1 LLERAL
7 SFGKIDGLVA
17 FQEIAS
23 NPTGLWEVLIQSKI
37 DESLKIVDESHGR
50 PVFRARAGF
59 SSRESCGDSFIG
71 FNEFRNDRIATRQ
84 GDRAM
89 INQHLGDQMTES
101 QKSPYFWK
109 LQMAFWFAYTLLQG
123 IVGGLLIA
131 TGIIPR
137 GSEVL
142 LLEWILLKSA
152 YGFLI
157 TSSLFIRIHSR
168 KWHPLRVGILL
179 LGISLSYT
187 AVEILLTTQIPF
199 LQEHFGPLAATLSIG
214 TSVMVLGFYM
224 DLFFLALWIG
234 FYFSA
239 SLFFDSVELHRRQ
252 QKSELALLR
261 NQMQPHFLFNALTAV
276 MAVSDDKE
284 KVETLTQSLADYLRF
299 SLSKSD
305 EDQAPL
311 DEELNALENYLHVEK
326 VRFGANLV
334 CQIDANQETRSL
346 KTPKHLVQPLLEN
359 AIKYGQHTSSM
370 PLSILIQA
378 QLTGGE
384 LHITVVNTGSWVEP
398 SSATSRG
405 KDNRIGIGIS
415 NLRRRLHLIYGDR
428 ASLTYEKSPRQVL
441 ALVTLPIIFAE
452 NRRSH

>member
-1 LLERAL
+1 
-7 SFGKIDGLVA
+7 
-17 FQEIAS
+17 
-23 NPTGLWEVLIQSKI
+23 
-37 DESLKIVDESHGR
+37 
-50 PVFRARAGF
+50 
-59 SSRESCGDSFIG
+59 
-71 FNEFRNDRIATRQ
+71 
-84 GDRAM
+84 M

-101 QKSPYFWK
+101 RRSPYFWK
-109 LQMAFWFAYTLLQG
+109 LQIAFWIAYTLLQG

-142 LLEWILLKSA
+142 LLEWTLLKSA

-157 TSSLFIRIHSR
+157 TSSLRPLFIWIHSR
-168 KWHPLRVGILL
+168 KWHPLRVAILL
-179 LGISLSYT
+179 LGISISYT

-199 LQEHFGPLAATLSIG
+199 LREHFGPLEATLSIG

-224 DLFFLALWIG
+224 DLFFFALWIG

-261 NQMQPHFLFNALTAV
+261 YQMQPHFLFNALTAV

-299 SLSKSD
+299 SLSKND

-311 DEELNALENYLHVEK
+311 GEELNALENYLHVEK

-334 CQIDANQETRSL
+334 CRIDANQETRSL

-359 AIKYGQHTSSM
+359 AIKYGQQTSQM
-370 PLSILIQA
+370 PLSILIQTQLA
-378 QLTGGE
+378 GGQLQLTVE
-384 LHITVVNTGSWVEP
+384 NTGSWVE
-398 SSATSRG
+398 SSSTTSRG
-405 KDNRIGIGIS
+405 KDSGIGIGIS
-415 NLRRRLHLIYGDR
+415 NLRRRLDLIYGNL
-428 ASLTYEKSPRQVL
+428 ASLTYENSPQHVIAR
-441 ALVTLPIIFAE
+441 VTLPIIFLG
-452 NRRSH
+452 NRRSN

>member
-1 LLERAL
+1 
-7 SFGKIDGLVA
+7 
-17 FQEIAS
+17 
-23 NPTGLWEVLIQSKI
+23 
-37 DESLKIVDESHGR
+37 
-50 PVFRARAGF
+50 
-59 SSRESCGDSFIG
+59 
-71 FNEFRNDRIATRQ
+71 
-84 GDRAM
+84 M
-89 INQHLGDQMTES
+89 INQNLGDYATES
-101 QKSPYFWK
+101 RKSPYFWK
-109 LQMAFWFAYTLLQG
+109 LQIAFWVAYTLLQG
-123 IVGGLLIA
+123 ILGGLLIA

-142 LLEWILLKSA
+142 LPEWILLKSA

-157 TSSLFIRIHSR
+157 TSSLRPLFIRVHSR
-168 KWHPLRVGILL
+168 KWHPLRVATLL

-199 LQEHFGPLAATLSIG
+199 LREHFGPLAATLSIG
-214 TSVMVLGFYM
+214 TSVMVLGFFM

-239 SLFFDSVELHRRQ
+239 SLFFDSVELIRRQ
-252 QKSELALLR
+252 KNSELALLR

-359 AIKYGQHTSSM
+359 AIKYGQQTSPM
-370 PLSILIQA
+370 PLSILIKA
-378 QLTGGE
+378 QRAGGHF
-384 LHITVVNTGSWVEP
+384 HITVENTGSWVEP
-398 SSATSRG
+398 SSATFRG
-405 KDNRIGIGIS
+405 KDNGIGIGIS

-428 ASLTYEKSPRQVL
+428 ASLTYENSPRHVL
-441 ALVTLPIIFAE
+441 ARVTLPIIFAG
-452 NRRSH
+452 NRRSNF